1 MIGTIVNAA
10 GIAAGG
16 FLGLVFKKFIRD
28 SWTGTI
34 NKALGLSVVVIGLN
48 GVVSNMISVTDGRLS
63 SSGEL
68 LLVVSLIIGSLA
80 GEILRLDDHLES
92 FSKRVESRFSASG
105 FAASLMNASV
115 LFCVGAMAIIGSIQ
129 EGLTGDPSILYVK
142 AVLDTV
148 SAVIFGATLGM
159 GVIFSSVPV
168 FVYQGLITISAGLLG
183 SLLQGELLGQ
193 VCAVGYTIIIAIG
206 LNFLVSD
213 RIKTLN
219 MLPAV
224 LVPVIWHYI
233 SMLIS

>member
-105 FAASLMNASV
+105 FAASFMNASV

-183 SLLQGELLGQ
+183 SLLQGELLAQ